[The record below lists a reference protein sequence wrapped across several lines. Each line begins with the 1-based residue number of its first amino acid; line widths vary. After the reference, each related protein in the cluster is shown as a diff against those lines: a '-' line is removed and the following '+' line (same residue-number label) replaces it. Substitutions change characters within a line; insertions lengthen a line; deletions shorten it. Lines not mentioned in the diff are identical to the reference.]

1 MNRNRT
7 NPTIRS
13 LAIAVCVLTLAA
25 CATMTVN
32 RVLEDPS
39 RYRNR
44 EVTLSGEVRDSFSLM
59 NRGLYR
65 IEDRTGSMWVVSDRG
80 VPRRG
85 ARVTVTGVV
94 REGFNLGPIA
104 SQLPRDV
111 RSGVVL
117 VERNHRVRD

>member
-1 MNRNRT
+1 MNRNRM
-7 NPTIRS
+7 IRA
-13 LAIAVCVLTLAA
+13 LAGAVAVLTLAA

-44 EVTLSGEVRDSFSLM
+44 EVTLSGEVRDSFSLLD
-59 NRGLYR
+59 RGLYR
-65 IEDRTGSMWVVSDRG
+65 IEDRTGSMWVVSDHG
-80 VPRRG
+80 VPRSG
-85 ARVTVTGVV
+85 ARVTVTGTI

-104 SQLPRDV
+104 SQLPRGA

-117 VERNHRVRD
+117 VERDHRVRY

>member
-1 MNRNRT
+1 MNRNGV
-7 NPTIRS
+7 IR
-13 LAIAVCVLTLAA
+13 AIASVVFALALAA

-32 RVLEDPS
+32 RVLQDPS

-59 NRGLYR
+59 NRGVYR
-65 IEDRTGSMWVVSDRG
+65 IEDRTGSMWVVSDHG

-85 ARVTVTGVV
+85 ARVTVTGVI

-104 SQLPRDV
+104 SQLPRGA

-117 VERNHRVRD
+117 VERNHRVRY